1 MTEDG
6 SLKEKRA
13 NLFGLPVDLVDLA
26 KATTKAMSLIGGP
39 GGYIVT
45 INPEMCLKALEDESF
60 AVAVRSAAMIVPDGI
75 GTVWAL
81 KRAGHKEAVKVPG
94 IELAE
99 SLISEAARKGVA
111 VYLIGAKP
119 GVAARAAAYLMGKYD
134 ALKVAG
140 VKDGYFDFKSAP
152 QVADELAA
160 SCAGLA
166 LVAMGAGRQEEFMR
180 LATEKAKGMVMIGV
194 GGSFDVF
201 AGDVRRAPAFA
212 RKLGLEWLWR
222 GLSQPSRLGRLMK
235 LPEFAWKVLVNP
247 AFAERGGM
255 GKEGK

>member
-1 MTEDG
+1 M
-6 SLKEKRA
+6 KEKRA
-13 NLFGLPVDLVDLA
+13 RLFGLPVDLVDLA
-26 KATTKAMSLIGGP
+26 SATAKAMPLIGST

-60 AVAVRSAAMIVPDGI
+60 AATVRSAAMIVPDGI

-81 KRAGHKEAVKVPG
+81 KKAGHKEAVKVPG

-99 SLISEAARKGVA
+99 SLVSEAARKGVL

-119 GVAARAAAYLMGKYD
+119 GVAARAAAYLAGKYE
-134 ALKVAG
+134 ALKIAG

-160 SCAGLA
+160 SGAGLA

-180 LATEKAKGMVMIGV
+180 LASDRGKGMLMIGI

-201 AGDVRRAPAFA
+201 AGDVRRAPAIA

-222 GLSQPSRLGRLMK
+222 GLIQPSRLGRLMK
-235 LPEFAWKVLVNP
+235 LPEFAWKVLVDPSLARN
-247 AFAERGGM
+247 GGM